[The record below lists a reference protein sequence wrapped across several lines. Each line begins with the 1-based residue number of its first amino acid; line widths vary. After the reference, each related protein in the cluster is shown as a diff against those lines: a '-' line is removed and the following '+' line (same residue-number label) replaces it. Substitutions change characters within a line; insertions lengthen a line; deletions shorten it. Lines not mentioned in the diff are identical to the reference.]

1 MCFVLYAGTEKA
13 LKLRSWQETKPDLS
27 VESLTERDQPI
38 KVHFSKPEVRY
49 IGSTAGCGCDF
60 PHVTLQDGE
69 WLTFEDDEVDAEQEE
84 KEKYNRKALVGL
96 LQESGERMVE
106 LYGVWDGDFDKLPK
120 ATEEIPLQRIL
131 DPNFLFKEQGFY
143 RVKIDS

>member
-1 MCFVLYAGTEKA
+1 MCFVLYAGTEKG
-13 LKLRSWQETKPDLS
+13 LKLRPWQETTPDLS
-27 VESLTERDQPI
+27 VESLTERDQSI
-38 KVHFSKPEVRY
+38 RVHFSKPEVQY

-84 KEKYNRKALVGL
+84 KEKYNRKALVRL

-106 LYGVWDGDFDKLPK
+106 LYGVWDGDFEKSPK
-120 ATEEIPLQRIL
+120 ATEDIPLQRIL
-131 DPNFLFKEQGFY
+131 DSNFLFKEQGLY
-143 RVKIDS
+143 RVKIDI